1 MPSRPLVALEA
12 PESSAEV
19 SSFLRR
25 LDVALMGN
33 GPAIVPVDR
42 RPSGADEALR
52 RLTTHVRPRVEGS
65 VAVVMPTSGSTGTPR
80 LVKLTASAML
90 TSARSTHQALGGP
103 GNWVLALPTTH
114 VAGMQVLVR
123 SLVAGDEPV
132 PVDRTDGFTARAFA
146 TAVDQLR
153 DDRPRYAALVPTQ
166 VGRLLEDDPGSL
178 RAVEA
183 VLVGGGPVTETLIA
197 RGREAGVRLVVTY
210 GMTETC
216 GGVVYDGRPLPGTE
230 VSLDTWGRIRLRGP
244 TLFNGYLG
252 RGGADEA
259 IGPGIDTWFT
269 TADLGRFTDDGRLV
283 VVGRT
288 DDVVITGGVNV
299 APAAVEAALADHPDV
314 AQVCVVG
321 FPDPRWGQRVTA
333 VVQPRTDDAPP
344 TLDSLRRFA
353 ENRLPAAALPRALIV
368 VPGIPILPSGKPDRV
383 ALRTLLAA
391 DPSDR

>member
-1 MPSRPLVALEA
+1 
-12 PESSAEV
+12 
-19 SSFLRR
+19 
-25 LDVALMGN
+25 
-33 GPAIVPVDR
+33 
-42 RPSGADEALR
+42 
-52 RLTTHVRPRVEGS
+52 
-65 VAVVMPTSGSTGTPR
+65 
-80 LVKLTASAML
+80 
-90 TSARSTHQALGGP
+90 
-103 GNWVLALPTTH
+103 
-114 VAGMQVLVR
+114 
-123 SLVAGDEPV
+123 
-132 PVDRTDGFTARAFA
+132 
-146 TAVDQLR
+146 
-153 DDRPRYAALVPTQ
+153 
-166 VGRLLEDDPGSL
+166 
-178 RAVEA
+178 
-183 VLVGGGPVTETLIA
+183 
-197 RGREAGVRLVVTY
+197 
-210 GMTETC
+210 
-216 GGVVYDGRPLPGTE
+216 VVYDGRPLPGTE